1 MAMSIKDVLAAQQ
14 RAANACKKPKP
25 APYKKAVPVQSGDI
39 KDILE
44 AQRRTCAHNTPAPAP
59 VKPAAP
65 KSSVADI
72 IARQRAT
79 AASQKVTG
87 GINPSL
93 TRAQTADVASI
104 KARYE
109 SFLVKIEKQ
118 LAEEDAK
125 RIKEAPKEATVPEV
139 VDAVVAVPPFTP
151 NVPDEVEIVVDVP
164 APESDVNGIS
174 VGEEMGGQVTVST
187 RARRRNR
194 TRKAAAEGEQAG

>member
-25 APYKKAVPVQSGDI
+25 APYKKAVPVQSGGI

-44 AQRRTCAHNTPAPAP
+44 AQRRTCAHNTSTPAP

-65 KSSVADI
+65 KSTVADI

-93 TRAQTADVASI
+93 TRAQTADVANI

-125 RIKEAPKEATVPEV
+125 RIKEAPVPEV

-151 NVPDEVEIVVDVP
+151 NVPEEMEIVVDVP

-194 TRKAAAEGEQAG
+194 KRKAAAEGEQVG

>member
-25 APYKKAVPVQSGDI
+25 APYKKAVPVHSGGI
-39 KDILE
+39 RDILE

-65 KSSVADI
+65 KSTVAEI

-93 TRAQTADVASI
+93 TRAQTADVANI

-125 RIKEAPKEATVPEV
+125 RIKEAPVPEV

-151 NVPDEVEIVVDVP
+151 NVPEEMEIVVDVP

-194 TRKAAAEGEQAG
+194 KRKAAAEGEQVG

>member
-25 APYKKAVPVQSGDI
+25 APYKKAVPVQSGGI

-44 AQRRTCAHNTPAPAP
+44 AQRRTCAHNTPAPSP

-65 KSSVADI
+65 KSTVAEI

-93 TRAQTADVASI
+93 TRAQTADVANI

-125 RIKEAPKEATVPEV
+125 RIKEAPVPEV

-151 NVPDEVEIVVDVP
+151 NVPEEMEIVVDVP

-194 TRKAAAEGEQAG
+194 KRKAAAEGEQVG

>member
-25 APYKKAVPVQSGDI
+25 APYKKAFPVQSGGI

-44 AQRRTCAHNTPAPAP
+44 AQRRTTCAHNTPAPAP

-65 KSSVADI
+65 KSTVAEI

-93 TRAQTADVASI
+93 TRAQMADVANI
-104 KARYE
+104 NARYE

-125 RIKEAPKEATVPEV
+125 RIKEAPAPEV
-139 VDAVVAVPPFTP
+139 VDAVVSVPPFTP
-151 NVPDEVEIVVDVP
+151 NVPEEMEIVVDVP

-187 RARRRNR
+187 RDRRRNR
-194 TRKAAAEGEQAG
+194 KCKAAAEGEQVG